1 MTHLDIVE
9 VDVFDDAA
17 FDAWHR
23 VYEAAEQASGPDVAS
38 TWQVEEVRALMQ
50 RQGRRFWDGG
60 YSGWADGRLVTV
72 AWVRLPLL
80 DNTDRAELAVHTHPD
95 VRRRGYGAAML
106 AHVERV
112 ARDRGRTTMFGE
124 ASWPY
129 AGGPAGTGEPGPE
142 FATSVGYE
150 LALGDVKRKMAL
162 PVDDALLDQ
171 LATEAAAHHDGFTL
185 RSWVGPVPDDLVE
198 GWARLNG
205 SLATEAPTGGL
216 DLEPEFADV
225 STVRESEALVA
236 AQGRTKFNTVALDTA
251 GELVAF
257 TDIATTIHEPGRAYQ
272 WGTLVRGDARG
283 HRLGLAVKV
292 ANLRLLQRGTL
303 DVHELITYNAEV
315 NAHMIGV
322 NERLGFV
329 PVARL
334 GEFQKRTR
342 EMGSTG

>member
-1 MTHLDIVE
+1 MTHLEIVE
-9 VDVFDDAA
+9 VDVFDDADL
-17 FDAWHR
+17 DAWHH
-23 VYEAAEQASGPDVAS
+23 VYEAAERASGPEVAA
-38 TWQVEEVRALMQ
+38 TWQLEEIRALMQ
-50 RQGRRFWDGG
+50 RRGSRFWDAG

-72 AWVRLPLL
+72 GWVRLSLL
-80 DNTDRAELAVHTHPD
+80 DNTDRAELAVHTLPD
-95 VRRRGYGAAML
+95 ARRRGYGAAML
-106 AHVERV
+106 AHVEEV

-142 FATSVGYE
+142 FAAASGYD
-150 LALGDVKRKMAL
+150 LALGDVKRRMAL
-162 PVDDALLDQ
+162 PASDDLLDR
-171 LATEAAAHHDGFTL
+171 LAAEAAAHHDGHTL

-205 SLATEAPTGGL
+205 SLTTEAPMGEL
-216 DLEPEFADV
+216 DLEPEYADV
-225 STVRESEALVA
+225 STVRDTEALLA
-236 AQGRTKFNTVALDTA
+236 AQGRTKLNTVALDAA
-251 GELVAF
+251 GEVVAYS
-257 TDIATTIHEPGRAYQ
+257 DLATTIHEPGRAYQ

-292 ANLRLLQRGTL
+292 ANLRLLQRESP

-334 GEFQKRTR
+334 GEFQKRT
-342 EMGSTG
+342 